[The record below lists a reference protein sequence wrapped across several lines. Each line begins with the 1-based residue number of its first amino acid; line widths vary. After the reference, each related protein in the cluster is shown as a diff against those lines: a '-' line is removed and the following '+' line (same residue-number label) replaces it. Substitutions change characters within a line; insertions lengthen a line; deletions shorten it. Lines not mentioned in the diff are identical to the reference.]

1 MFALA
6 CRKISV
12 TQPRDWT
19 KRASPGVPLD
29 RIQRNPRLT
38 IRNLKIW
45 LVKKRSIFEF
55 KIFFHRQ
62 IVFDSLTSTII
73 RLFGNR
79 ASKQSMTSQSNQF
92 ITPPTNHSTR
102 SLGEDISLETLSI
115 LRERIN
121 VLELYFEVKETKVEK
136 KKKAEPLAHIFND
149 DKEASFLVSW

>member
-1 MFALA
+1 M
-6 CRKISV
+6 
-12 TQPRDWT
+12 
-19 KRASPGVPLD
+19 
-29 RIQRNPRLT
+29 
-38 IRNLKIW
+38 KIW